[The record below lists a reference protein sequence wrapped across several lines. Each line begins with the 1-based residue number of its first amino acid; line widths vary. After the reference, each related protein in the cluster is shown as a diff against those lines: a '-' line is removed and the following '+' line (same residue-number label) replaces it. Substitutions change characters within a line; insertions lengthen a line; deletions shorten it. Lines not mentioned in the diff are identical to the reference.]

1 MEAIRSA
8 KIVEVLGP
16 DFKDQGGS
24 GAGQMRGPRRSA
36 SKDRVRRESIEAVAY
51 DKGGIPG
58 QEDVSIAVEW
68 AGDGVS
74 VQSTLQQ

>member
-1 MEAIRSA
+1 MEAMRSA

-24 GAGQMRGPRRSA
+24 GGQLRGPRRSA

-58 QEDVSIAVEW
+58 QEDVSIGMEW
-68 AGDGVS
+68 SGDGVS
-74 VQSTLQQ
+74 DWRTLPR